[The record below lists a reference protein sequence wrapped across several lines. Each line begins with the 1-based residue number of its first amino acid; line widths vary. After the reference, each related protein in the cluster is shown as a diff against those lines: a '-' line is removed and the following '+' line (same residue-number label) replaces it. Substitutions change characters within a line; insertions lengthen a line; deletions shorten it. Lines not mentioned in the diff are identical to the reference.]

1 MRGLQRQT
9 RRPLPAEAPRYGYVL
24 ENDGVPVGCLLLI
37 YSSKTIAGQMVT
49 RCNVSSWY
57 VDPAFRIYSAMFASM
72 TQKRINVTYFDVTPA
87 THTWP
92 ILEAQGFEVYCR
104 GRYYSVPALSR
115 NDVA

>member
-37 YSSKTIAGQMVT
+37 YASKTIAGQMVT
-49 RCNVSSWY
+49 SCNVSSWY